1 MSSAFSNTPP
11 IKGTNSVTFTTTG
24 NYIGKFRIV
33 VVADGKAFYSDYAS
47 LALAA
52 NYNMVTSNNTA
63 ELNISDNILEITKT
77 PNPSSYGKTA
87 FATNIGG
94 SSIRAYAVMPTGMTK
109 YDYGAW
115 PTFRTKVLPDLHLF
129 GAITGTIS
137 TFATGGDYGMSAL
150 STSNTKPVNYSFNR
164 AFVWPFAQNYTATQ
178 NEDVEFQI
186 GIWGQ
191 SPLSIETTDT
201 INLVGKISHP
211 ITVQETDPL
220 GNTVEY
226 TDTNVLAEKELT
238 NLRSHLQGRSATTLL
253 PKFEFKFEHV
263 SGNTDWEID
272 SPTGTAKNTWF
283 KPTKSSR
290 VVFPDARTAKSY
302 TVKIS
307 VRLADNPATVMEN
320 NLTININ

>member
-1 MSSAFSNTPP
+1 MESVAVEYQTESGSVSSAFSNTPP

-63 ELNISDNILEITKT
+63 ELNINDNILEITKT
-77 PNPSSYGKTA
+77 PNPSSYGKTG
-87 FATNIGG
+87 FSTNITG
-94 SSIRAYAVMPTGMTK
+94 SSIRAYAIMPTGMTK

-164 AFVWPFAQNYTATQ
+164 AFVWPFAQSYTPTEK
-178 NEDVEFQI
+178 EDVDFNI
-186 GIWGQ
+186 GIWNSG
-191 SPLSIETTDT
+191 SDE
-201 INLVGKISHP
+201 INLYGEAVYFSNSSGET
-211 ITVQETDPL
+211 ITLNRAD
-220 GNTVEY
+220 
-226 TDTNVLAEKELT
+226 LT
-238 NLRSHLQGRSATTLL
+238 TLKSHLGGRSTAALL
-253 PKFEFKFEHV
+253 SKFEFKFEHV
-263 SGNTDWEID
+263 SGSTEWQVGTPN
-272 SPTGTAKNTWF
+272 GTAKGTWF
-283 KPTKSSR
+283 KASSYAKIQ
-290 VVFPDARTAKSY
+290 FPSARTARSY
-302 TVKIS
+302 TVKVS